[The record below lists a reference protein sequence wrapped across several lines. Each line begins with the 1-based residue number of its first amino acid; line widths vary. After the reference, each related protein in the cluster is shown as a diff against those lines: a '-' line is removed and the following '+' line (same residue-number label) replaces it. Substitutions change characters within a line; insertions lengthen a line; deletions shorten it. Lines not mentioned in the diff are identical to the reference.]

1 MSLSVNI
8 GVGAARLMPKISDLL
23 SIRPVSVQ
31 RIVLVLMTAANLPAA
46 VPVVSS
52 RTSLTAVPGITIA
65 YQITASESPTFFG
78 ATGLPTYWTVDSTN
92 GLVQGRIAQTGT
104 VGSNIVFNVT
114 ASNASGTSA
123 AVSVTCAV
131 VAQSLVSQQYRL
143 GSTAA
148 PAPVPFWVS
157 EPVLPDDTV
166 LVTGGRLSGSTIAQ
180 LAQLDN
186 GDAGT
191 PAFPRLGFVPWGT
204 VMPGTATSRSLH
216 VGIPAAW
223 SVGMY
228 ALRLANGST
237 NGPPILVNAPDPWFA
252 MGDGGMEVSPGGTL
266 YVSGHCLAYP
276 GRTTM
281 IALVQSGAVAATL
294 AGTSFA
300 SDQRGWGYA
309 VTAAMPSVPYGL
321 YEVWLHN
328 GFGGTNGW
336 SKVADP
342 LSVIPTFS
350 WPTATVDFESMSG
363 TNDSA
368 KMTAAMAALPS
379 GGGTI
384 LMPARTVNFTASL
397 VLPKTCRLKGQGKA
411 ATVLSFAGDCVSPLI
426 NGWMYP
432 NHVNRSHF
440 ALEDLKIYAP
450 AAFTGIAV
458 QVNLQPAY
466 LPGWMK
472 RVDVQLE
479 APVPPG
485 GSGNNYVCVWL
496 RQTTDFTMEDCV
508 FDSNVPVRGFDTVFG
523 LRLTRCTMNWRESP
537 LYLYGVT
544 THVIVDGCAFNIRG
558 DPTTNR
564 WVEFSNPNPGIGF
577 GAFKSG
583 GGSIGGQYIKNVL
596 LSNCIHTRDDHSY
609 AMPGYVG
616 YTSDGENSIYTGPFT
631 ASGTALTLPSPTL
644 TNTTGA
650 AAVYDWAGCRASI
663 LEGAG
668 AGQHRAVV
676 TGATPGQTVLTID
689 RPWDVSPDS
698 NSVIDIGCQVGNTLM
713 IANDWSETR
722 LIQLYFNGVNNTVA
736 GGNVGSADGQTTTCC
751 VWSGYHYQGYFPDSQ
766 VQFLSANNQ
775 YGRVQYINITST
787 GTSPNT
793 QPHYAGQASFV
804 VRDMRETNGGYV
816 TAKTQSGSGSGTNTV
831 YLPVR
836 DFLIERFPGPLTYSA
851 PADYAG
857 SYAARLVDVTG
868 TTLPTS
874 AVRLADTPYVLYE
887 PTRTIGVRGALA
899 FGNVATGQTATA
911 SLTITNSG
919 NVELNVSGVSY
930 PAGFGGAWSGSIA
943 SGRATN
949 VTVTFAPLLLQPYGG
964 TVTVSSDA
972 TGGTNTLEASGTG
985 ISAPAVVPTPA
996 TDGTWRTPSTTEYA
1010 QTNNWVNGVVAGG
1023 AGATLYSFTG
1033 TGMVLPV
1040 PAMGVGTTIILGN
1053 IVVPAEASTT
1063 ATITLDPGFGAYG
1076 HTESLILDSGSA
1088 GVPATLL
1095 NNCITNAARMKIR
1108 SDIRLQSDLFVTYN
1122 PTNRW
1127 SGPNTAIYLTGNISE
1142 DGTRRGLT
1150 VSNTVPGNQV
1160 ALFGDNSF
1168 SGDLEVRQ
1176 GIVRAQAYTRLGG
1189 EGHQF
1194 GRDNT
1199 LIATN
1204 AGSQIDLGGFS
1215 FGPDQRLL
1223 ISGCGVGGLG
1233 VLAASQQSPCYTSVW
1248 SGPITLAGDSA
1259 VGMGYHTSYPRKT
1272 GSAIALTGT
1281 VSDQGA
1287 GYKLIK
1293 NSQNTLFLRGTNAY
1307 SGGTVLS
1314 NGYLTATCRGNLGTG
1329 PLVFA
1334 GGAFLFDTPWDITS
1348 SGVALTN
1355 AASAVVR
1362 LRLAE
1367 RDVSFSGALG
1377 PFGCNVLKSGRGTL
1391 TLTRTGTHQ
1400 NLLICEGAVNLDYT
1414 ARIEQKL
1421 PYAYYVNLYNDGRL
1435 NIIGGAQSFTNN
1447 VHSVNAIAGCAGVV
1461 SISGATGTV
1470 FNMEG
1475 SGACAANVGAALD
1488 LRIQAGTDLNMSRS
1502 ALDGANMLNS
1512 RFTYGGRAFV
1522 SKTALSNAIAFASA
1536 STNWDNAVSRH
1547 MDVTALTLSTVP
1559 ADARIRTLRFND
1571 PAAGQLTL
1579 QGDTGLTN
1587 GAILVTAAMG
1597 ATAVHIQGGT
1607 LTSSQG
1613 NELIVHQYNTQ
1624 AVLRISSLLT
1634 NTPAGGALILTK
1646 TGPGTLILSDVPNA
1660 FSGTIYVLGGTLEIE
1675 SQQAFGATNR
1685 QVYVYNGAT
1694 LRLRGQQTLGVNG
1707 TTTVLYANEAGG
1719 TVDVPNASDRVTL
1732 LGRIGMQSHG
1742 LLTKVGKGTLALT
1755 NWTQQQNE
1763 SFLSILCC
1771 NYSVEEGSLDIGDAP
1786 TVGPRWL
1793 GGESPVKVTVKNNA
1807 VLRGAGFLYGNG
1819 ATNGGGSP
1827 EDEQGAYLL
1836 VVDATGGIV
1845 DLHGQSVNMG
1855 NVGAETYSCDFLSGP
1870 GRLTITNSSAT
1881 AATVSFNGAHFNRFN
1896 GVFDGAKYYTRNVGG
1911 GLPVGEFAVP
1921 QGAAIDFGW
1930 VTFPYAIALGRL
1942 TGTGSFGGKCP
1953 DNQMQPPLLVGRD
1966 ADETFE
1972 YSGYLW
1978 GTYNSIGNS
1987 AFPFRYTK
1995 VGANTWRISGTTNAM
2010 TSDVTVRKGTI
2021 LVGANSPGNGAV
2033 GALGRAGVLL
2043 GDSGTA
2049 ASNNLAL
2056 LTDGP
2061 CTIGNTMALTN
2072 ANPYGTMTLG
2082 GNQTAGASLFT
2093 SGLELTRDV
2102 VLTSANTDG
2111 NGVTFS
2117 GAITGPGGITKTG
2130 VGTVCLTGAVSNAGP
2145 TVVQAGQLVV
2155 QSNVML
2161 TNTLTVAAGTAGSGT
2176 LAVTG
2181 NLTLGPGAQLGL
2193 SVAGALNRDQTYT
2206 LMTWSGTRVGI
2217 FASVAGLSPDWHLRY
2232 LSNSLVLY
2240 YKPPGTSIGIR

>member
-1 MSLSVNI
+1 MSVY
-8 GVGAARLMPKISDLL
+8 L

-31 RIVLVLMTAANLPAA
+31 RIVLVLMTSANLHAA
-46 VPVVSS
+46 VPSVSS
-52 RTSLTAVPGITIA
+52 RISLTAVPGITIA
-65 YQITASESPTFFG
+65 YQITASESPTSFG
-78 ATGLPTYWTVDSTN
+78 ATGLPTYWTVDPTT
-92 GLVQGRIAQTGT
+92 GVVQGRVAQTGT
-104 VGSNIVFNVT
+104 VGSNIVFKVT
-114 ASNASGTSA
+114 AANASGTSA
-123 AVSVTCAV
+123 VVSVTCAV
-131 VAQSLVSQQYRL
+131 VAQASVSQQYRL

-166 LVTGGRLSGSTIAQ
+166 LVTGGRLSGSTVAH
-180 LAQLDN
+180 LAQLDD
-186 GDAGT
+186 GVAG
-191 PAFPRLGFVPWGT
+191 PPSFPNLGSVPWGT

-223 SVGMY
+223 SVGIY
-228 ALRLANGST
+228 ALRLANGGT
-237 NGPPILVNAPDPWFA
+237 NGPAILVNAPDPWFA

-266 YVSGHCLAYP
+266 YAGGHCLAYP
-276 GRTTM
+276 GRTTV
-281 IALVQSGAVAATL
+281 IALVQNGAVAATL
-294 AGTSFA
+294 TGTPFA

-309 VTAAMPSVPYGL
+309 VSATLPSVPYGL

-336 SKVADP
+336 AKVADP
-342 LSVIPTFS
+342 LSVIPAFS
-350 WPTATVDFESMSG
+350 WPTATVDFESMTG
-363 TNDSA
+363 TNDNA
-368 KMTAAMAALPS
+368 KMTAAMAAVPAN
-379 GGGTI
+379 GGTI
-384 LMPARTVNFTASL
+384 ILPARTINLTSSL

-411 ATVLSFAGDCVSPLI
+411 STVLSFAGNCATPLI

-432 NHVNRSHF
+432 NHVNRSNF

-450 AAFTGIAV
+450 AAFTNVAV
-458 QVNLQPAY
+458 QVAYQPAY

-472 RVDVQLE
+472 RVDVQLD

-485 GSGNNYVCVWL
+485 GSGGKINCVWL
-496 RQTTDFTMEDCV
+496 RQTTEFTMEDCV
-508 FDSNVPVRGFDTVFG
+508 FDSTTPVRGYDTVFG
-523 LRLTRCTMNWRESP
+523 LRLSRCTLNWREMS
-537 LYLYGVT
+537 LQLYGVT
-544 THVIVDGCAFNIRG
+544 THVIVDDCTFNIRG
-558 DPTTNR
+558 DPTANR
-564 WVEFSNPNPGIGF
+564 WVEFSNPNPGIAY
-577 GAFKSG
+577 GAFG
-583 GGSIGGQYIKNVL
+583 GNYGGQYIKNVL

-631 ASGTALTLPSPTL
+631 ASGTALTLPNPTI
-644 TNTTGA
+644 TNSSGVMV
-650 AAVYDWAGCRASI
+650 VYDWAGCRASI
-663 LEGAG
+663 LEGPG
-668 AGQHRAVV
+668 AGQHRTVV
-676 TGATPGQTVLTID
+676 TGATPGQTALTID

-713 IANDWSETR
+713 IANDWSEAR

-751 VWSGYHYQGYFPDSQ
+751 AWSGYHYQGYFPDSQ
-766 VQFLSANNQ
+766 VQFLSVSNQ

-793 QPHYAGQASFV
+793 QPHYVGQASFV
-804 VRDMRETNGGYV
+804 VRDMREVNGGYV

-868 TTLPTS
+868 TALPTS
-874 AVRLADTPYVLYE
+874 AVRLADTPYALYE
-887 PTRTIGVRGALA
+887 PTRTIGVSGSLA

-911 SLTITNSG
+911 TLTITNSG

-985 ISAPAVVPTPA
+985 IPTPAVVPAPV

-1010 QTNNWVNGVVAGG
+1010 QTNNWVNGVVAAG
-1023 AGATLYSFTG
+1023 AGATLFSFTG

-1040 PAMGVGTTIILGN
+1040 PSMGVGTNIMLGN
-1053 IVVPAEASTT
+1053 VVVPAEAST
-1063 ATITLDPGFGAYG
+1063 AASITLDPGFGAYG
-1076 HTESLILDSGSA
+1076 RTKSLILDSGVP
-1088 GVPATLL
+1088 GGPATLQ
-1095 NNCITNAARMKIR
+1095 NNCVTNKSRMKIR

-1160 ALFGDNSF
+1160 ALFGDNAF
-1168 SGDLEVRQ
+1168 SGNIDVQQ

-1223 ISGCGVGGLG
+1223 LSGCGVGGLG

-1248 SGPITLAGDSA
+1248 SGSITLAGDSA
-1259 VGMGYHTSYPRKT
+1259 VGMGYHTSYPRKI
-1272 GSAIALTGT
+1272 GSAIALTGAI
-1281 VSDQGA
+1281 SDQGT
-1287 GYKLIK
+1287 GFKLIK
-1293 NSQNTLFLRGTNAY
+1293 NSQNTLYLSGTNTY

-1314 NGYLTATCRGNLGTG
+1314 NGYLTATCRENLGTG

-1334 GGAFLFDTPWDITS
+1334 GGAFLFDAQWDITS
-1348 SGVALTN
+1348 SGVVLTN

-1362 LRLAE
+1362 LRLANQ
-1367 RDVSFSGALG
+1367 DVTFNGALG

-1400 NLLICEGAVNLDYT
+1400 NLLISEGAVNLDYT

-1421 PYAYYVNLYNDGRL
+1421 PGAWYVNLYNDGRL
-1435 NIIGGAQSFTNN
+1435 NIVGGSLPFTNT
-1447 VHSVNAIAGCAGVV
+1447 VHSVNAQAGGACGV
-1461 SISGATGTV
+1461 SISGAVGTV
-1470 FNMEG
+1470 FNVEG
-1475 SGACAANVGAALD
+1475 NAACAANVGAALD
-1488 LRIQAGTDLNMSRS
+1488 LRIQAGTALNMSRS

-1512 RFTYGGRAFV
+1512 RFTYGGAAFV
-1522 SKTALSNAIAFASA
+1522 TKTALSNVITFASA

-1547 MDVTALTLSTVP
+1547 MDVTALTPAQVP
-1559 ADARIRTLRFND
+1559 TTAKIRTLRFND

-1607 LTSSQG
+1607 LTSAQN

-1634 NTPAGGALILTK
+1634 NTPAGSALILTK
-1646 TGPGTLILSDVPNA
+1646 TGPGTLVLSDVPNT

-1685 QVYVYNGAT
+1685 AVYVYNGAT

-1707 TTTVLYANEAGG
+1707 TTFVLYSNEAGG
-1719 TVDVPNASDRVTL
+1719 RIDVPDAGDRVTL
-1732 LGRIGMQSHG
+1732 LGRVGMQSHG

-1763 SFLSILCC
+1763 SFLNILCC
-1771 NYSVEEGSLDIGDAP
+1771 NYSVEEGTLDIGDAP

-1819 ATNGGGSP
+1819 ATNGGGSS

-1836 VVDATGGIV
+1836 VVDATGGVV

-1855 NVGAETYSCDFLSGP
+1855 NVGAETYSCDFIAGT
-1870 GRLTITNSSAT
+1870 GRLTIMNSSAT
-1881 AATVSFNGAHFNRFN
+1881 AATVSFNGAHFNRFT

-1911 GLPVGEFAVP
+1911 GLPNGEFTLP
-1921 QGAAIDFGW
+1921 LGAAVDFGW
-1930 VTFPYAIALGRL
+1930 VTFPYTIALGRL
-1942 TGTGSFGGKCP
+1942 TGAGSFGGKCP
-1953 DNQMQPPLLVGRD
+1953 DSQAQPPLLVGSD

-1978 GTYNSIGNS
+1978 GTYNSVGNS

-1995 VGANTWRISGTTNAM
+1995 VGSNAWRVSGTTNAM
-2010 TSDVTVRKGTI
+2010 TGDVTIRRGTI
-2021 LVGANSPGNGAV
+2021 LVGANSPGQGAA
-2033 GALGRAGVLL
+2033 GALGKAKVLL
-2043 GDSGTA
+2043 GDIETGAGA
-2049 ASNNLAL
+2049 AAL

-2061 CTIGNTMALTN
+2061 YTVGNALILADTG
-2072 ANPYGTMTLG
+2072 GTLTLG
-2082 GNQTAGASLFT
+2082 GNQTAGASYFT
-2093 SGLELTRDV
+2093 SELELTRDV

-2117 GAITGPGGITKTG
+2117 GTMTGTGGITMTG
-2130 VGTVCLTGAVSNAGP
+2130 VGTVYLTGIVSNTGP

-2155 QSNVML
+2155 QSNVTL
-2161 TNTLTVAAGTAGSGT
+2161 TNTLTVAAGSAGSGT
-2176 LAVTG
+2176 LAVSG
-2181 NLTLGPGAQLGL
+2181 NLTLGPGARLAL
-2193 SVAGALNRDQTYT
+2193 SVSGALNRRQTYT
-2206 LMTWSGTRVGI
+2206 LATWSGTRTGI
-2217 FASVAGLSPDWHLRY
+2217 FASVAGLPPAWHLGY
-2232 LSNSLVLY
+2232 LSNSIVLY
-2240 YKPPGTSIGIR
+2240 YRPPGTNIWIR